1 MNFILYIWL
10 SIHIRADEHIWMQ
23 NDEKDIIRK
32 IRQGDSKAFE
42 KVYIEHHK
50 KVDRYIIHFIHD
62 TEESSNILQDV
73 FISVWEMRERIDGE
87 LPIQQLLYRVA
98 RNKVFNYLRK
108 SVNEKYYI
116 NYCKANHT
124 ESDLSTEEFIQ
135 YRELETIFRASIDD
149 LPERRREIF
158 LCSIDNGL
166 SYKEISEKLN
176 ISENTVDSQIRNA
189 LDHIRKT
196 IKAKFQ

>member
-1 MNFILYIWL
+1 
-10 SIHIRADEHIWMQ
+10 MQ
-23 NDEKDIIRK
+23 NDEKDSIRK
-32 IRQGDSKAFE
+32 IRMGDSKAFE

-50 KVDRYIIHFIHD
+50 KVDRYIVHFIHD
-62 TEESSNILQDV
+62 TEESLNILQDV
-73 FISVWEMRERIDGE
+73 FISVWEMRERIDEE

-116 NYCKANHT
+116 NYCKENHS

-135 YRELETIFRASIDD
+135 YRELETIFRESIND

-166 SYKEISEKLN
+166 SYKEIS
-176 ISENTVDSQIRNA
+176 
-189 LDHIRKT
+189 
-196 IKAKFQ
+196 